1 MKKQTIAIFA
11 LVIAQV
17 FWGASYLLSDRALQV
32 FSPAFLVT
40 LRISIAAIVL
50 GIIGLTTGKI
60 QKVKLKDFKFFVLA
74 AFVEPF
80 VYFLCEA
87 KALNS
92 GVSPTITSVMISLI
106 PLLTPVFAYIVLR
119 EKVTWTNLLG
129 IIVSI
134 IGVLMIILDK
144 DGEMSVSMV
153 GFVLLFI
160 AILASISYTL
170 VLRKIPEHY
179 NTLTIV
185 FYNFCISLCFFI
197 PTSLITEWD
206 KISSLQW
213 NQDTINA
220 FYAII
225 ALALSASCVAF
236 LFFSFGV
243 RIIGPNRANVFN
255 NIPPGVTAI
264 LSIFILNEMMPLLK
278 WIGLVIVII
287 GMFISQI
294 NVSKVKDKIN
304 LSKGYVKNK
313 NQNQNQVK

>member
-50 GIIGLTTGKI
+50 GIIGFITGRI
-60 QKVKLKDFKFFVLA
+60 QKVQFKDLKYFVLA
-74 AFVEPF
+74 AFAEPF
-80 VYFLCEA
+80 IYFLCEA
-87 KALNS
+87 KALDS
-92 GVSPTITSVMISLI
+92 GVSPTVTSVMISLI

-119 EKVTWTNLLG
+119 EKVTFTNLIG
-129 IIVSI
+129 IVISI
-134 IGVLMIILDK
+134 AGVLMIILEK
-144 DGEMSVSMV
+144 GGEISVSLI

-170 VLRKIPEHY
+170 ILRKIPEKY

-197 PTSLITEWD
+197 PTSLIIEWGE
-206 KISSLQW
+206 ISALQY
-213 NQDTINA
+213 NNETLEA

-264 LSIFILNEMMPLLK
+264 LSIFVLNEMMPLIK

-287 GMFISQI
+287 GMFVSQMDMTKVSRRV
-294 NVSKVKDKIN
+294 NV
-304 LSKGYVKNK
+304 KGLKKYKK
-313 NQNQNQVK
+313 SLKK

>member
-1 MKKQTIAIFA
+1 
-11 LVIAQV
+11 
-17 FWGASYLLSDRALQV
+17 
-32 FSPAFLVT
+32 
-40 LRISIAAIVL
+40 
-50 GIIGLTTGKI
+50 
-60 QKVKLKDFKFFVLA
+60 
-74 AFVEPF
+74 
-80 VYFLCEA
+80 
-87 KALNS
+87 
-92 GVSPTITSVMISLI
+92 MISLI

-119 EKVTWTNLLG
+119 EKVTLTNLLG

-134 IGVLMIILDK
+134 VGVLMIILEK

-197 PTSLITEWD
+197 PTSLIMEWNA
-206 KISSLQW
+206 ISSLQI
-213 NQDTINA
+213 NKETIDA

-264 LSIFILNEMMPLLK
+264 LSIFVLNEMMPAIK
-278 WIGLVIVII
+278 WVGLGIVII

-294 NVSKVKDKIN
+294 NITKVNRRIDIRKYKKYKKS
-304 LSKGYVKNK
+304 LSNK
-313 NQNQNQVK
+313 

>member
-50 GIIGLTTGKI
+50 GIIGFITGRI
-60 QKVKLKDFKFFVLA
+60 QKVQFKDLKYFVLA
-74 AFVEPF
+74 AFAEPF
-80 VYFLCEA
+80 IYFLCEA
-87 KALNS
+87 KALDS
-92 GVSPTITSVMISLI
+92 GVSPTVTSVMISLI

-119 EKVTWTNLLG
+119 EKVTFTNLIG
-129 IIVSI
+129 IVISI
-134 IGVLMIILDK
+134 AVVLMIILEK
-144 DGEMSVSMV
+144 DGEISVSLI

-170 VLRKIPEHY
+170 ILRKIPEKY

-197 PTSLITEWD
+197 PTSLIIEWGE
-206 KISSLQW
+206 ISALQY
-213 NQDTINA
+213 NNETLEA

-264 LSIFILNEMMPLLK
+264 LSIFVLNEMMPLIK

-287 GMFISQI
+287 GMFVSQMDMTKVSRRV
-294 NVSKVKDKIN
+294 NV
-304 LSKGYVKNK
+304 KGLKKYKK
-313 NQNQNQVK
+313 SLKK

>member
-50 GIIGLTTGKI
+50 GIIGFITGRI
-60 QKVKLKDFKFFVLA
+60 QKVQFKDLKYFVLA
-74 AFVEPF
+74 AFAEPF
-80 VYFLCEA
+80 IYFLCEA
-87 KALNS
+87 KALDS
-92 GVSPTITSVMISLI
+92 GVSPTVTSVMISLI

-119 EKVTWTNLLG
+119 EKVTFTNLIG
-129 IIVSI
+129 IVISI
-134 IGVLMIILDK
+134 AGVLMIILEK
-144 DGEMSVSMV
+144 GGEISVSLI

-170 VLRKIPEHY
+170 ILRKIPEKY

-197 PTSLITEWD
+197 PTSLIIEWGE
-206 KISSLQW
+206 ISALQY
-213 NQDTINA
+213 NNETLEA

-264 LSIFILNEMMPLLK
+264 LSIFVLNEMMPLIK

-287 GMFISQI
+287 GMFISQMDLTKVSRRV
-294 NVSKVKDKIN
+294 NV
-304 LSKGYVKNK
+304 KGLKKYKK
-313 NQNQNQVK
+313 SLKK

>member
-50 GIIGLTTGKI
+50 GIIGFITGRI
-60 QKVKLKDFKFFVLA
+60 QKVQFKDLKYFVLA
-74 AFVEPF
+74 AFAEPF
-80 VYFLCEA
+80 IYFLCEA
-87 KALNS
+87 KALDS
-92 GVSPTITSVMISLI
+92 GVSPTVTSVMISLI

-119 EKVTWTNLLG
+119 EKVTFTNLIG
-129 IIVSI
+129 IIISI
-134 IGVLMIILDK
+134 AGVLMIILEK
-144 DGEMSVSMV
+144 GGEISVSLI

-170 VLRKIPEHY
+170 ILRKIPEKY

-197 PTSLITEWD
+197 PTSLIIEWGE
-206 KISSLQW
+206 ISALQY
-213 NQDTINA
+213 NNETLEA

-264 LSIFILNEMMPLLK
+264 LSIFVLNEMMPLIK

-287 GMFISQI
+287 GMFVSQMDMTKVSRRV
-294 NVSKVKDKIN
+294 NV
-304 LSKGYVKNK
+304 KGLKKYKK
-313 NQNQNQVK
+313 SLKK

>member
-50 GIIGLTTGKI
+50 GIIGVTTGRI
-60 QKVKLKDFKFFVLA
+60 QKVKLKDLKFFALA

-80 VYFLCEA
+80 IYFLCEA
-87 KALNS
+87 KALDS
-92 GVSPTITSVMISLI
+92 GVSPTVTSVMISLI

-119 EKVTWTNLLG
+119 EKVTLTNLLG

-134 IGVLMIILDK
+134 VGVLMIILEK

-197 PTSLITEWD
+197 PTSLIMEWNE
-206 KISSLQW
+206 ISSLQI
-213 NQDTINA
+213 NKETIDA

-264 LSIFILNEMMPLLK
+264 LSIFVLNEMMPAIK
-278 WIGLVIVII
+278 WVGLGIVII

-294 NVSKVKDKIN
+294 NITKVNRRIEIRKYKKYKKS
-304 LSKGYVKNK
+304 LSNK
-313 NQNQNQVK
+313 

>member
-40 LRISIAAIVL
+40 IRISIAAIVL
-50 GIIGLTTGKI
+50 GIIGFITGRI
-60 QKVKLKDFKFFVLA
+60 QKVQFKDLKYFVLA
-74 AFVEPF
+74 AFAEPF
-80 VYFLCEA
+80 IYFLCEA
-87 KALNS
+87 KALDS
-92 GVSPTITSVMISLI
+92 GVSPTVTSVMISLI

-119 EKVTWTNLLG
+119 EKVTFTNLIG
-129 IIVSI
+129 IIISI
-134 IGVLMIILDK
+134 AGVLMIILEK
-144 DGEMSVSMV
+144 GGEISVSLI

-170 VLRKIPEHY
+170 ILRKIPEKY

-197 PTSLITEWD
+197 PTSLITEWGE
-206 KISSLQW
+206 ISALQY
-213 NQDTINA
+213 NNETLEA

-264 LSIFILNEMMPLLK
+264 LSIFVLNEMMPLIK

-287 GMFISQI
+287 GMFVSQMDMTKVSRRV
-294 NVSKVKDKIN
+294 NVNGLKKYKKSLKK
-304 LSKGYVKNK
+304 
-313 NQNQNQVK
+313 

>member
-50 GIIGLTTGKI
+50 GIIGVTTGRI
-60 QKVKLKDFKFFVLA
+60 QKVKLKDLKFFALA

-80 VYFLCEA
+80 IYFLCEA

-92 GVSPTITSVMISLI
+92 GVSPTVTSVMM
-106 PLLTPVFAYIVLR
+106 LLTPVFAYIVLR
-119 EKVTWTNLLG
+119 EKVTLTNLLG

-134 IGVLMIILDK
+134 VGVLMIILEK

-197 PTSLITEWD
+197 PTSLIMEWNE
-206 KISSLQW
+206 ISSLQI
-213 NQDTINA
+213 NKETIDA

-264 LSIFILNEMMPLLK
+264 LSIFVLNEMMPAIK
-278 WIGLVIVII
+278 WVGLGIVII

-294 NVSKVKDKIN
+294 NITKVNRRIDIRKYKKYKKS
-304 LSKGYVKNK
+304 LSNK
-313 NQNQNQVK
+313 

>member
-40 LRISIAAIVL
+40 IRISIAAIVL
-50 GIIGLTTGKI
+50 GIIGFITGRI
-60 QKVKLKDFKFFVLA
+60 QKVQFKDLKYFVLA
-74 AFVEPF
+74 AFAEPF
-80 VYFLCEA
+80 IYFLCEA
-87 KALNS
+87 KALDS
-92 GVSPTITSVMISLI
+92 GVSPTVTSVMISLI

-119 EKVTWTNLLG
+119 EKVTFTNLIG
-129 IIVSI
+129 IIISI
-134 IGVLMIILDK
+134 AGVLMIILEK
-144 DGEMSVSMV
+144 GGEISVSLI

-170 VLRKIPEHY
+170 ILRKIPEKY

-185 FYNFCISLCFFI
+185 FYNFCISLCCFI
-197 PTSLITEWD
+197 PTSLITEWGE
-206 KISSLQW
+206 ISALQY
-213 NQDTINA
+213 NNETLEA

-264 LSIFILNEMMPLLK
+264 LSIFVLNEMMPLIK

-287 GMFISQI
+287 GMFVSQMDMTKVSRRV
-294 NVSKVKDKIN
+294 NV
-304 LSKGYVKNK
+304 KGLKKYKK
-313 NQNQNQVK
+313 SLKK

>member
-17 FWGASYLLSDRALQV
+17 FWGASYLLSDRASQV

-40 LRISIAAIVL
+40 IRISIAAIVL
-50 GIIGLTTGKI
+50 GIIGFITGRI
-60 QKVKLKDFKFFVLA
+60 QKVQFKDLKYFVLA
-74 AFVEPF
+74 AFAEPF
-80 VYFLCEA
+80 IYFLCEA
-87 KALNS
+87 KALDS
-92 GVSPTITSVMISLI
+92 GVSPTVTSVMISLI

-119 EKVTWTNLLG
+119 EKVTFTNLIG
-129 IIVSI
+129 IIISI
-134 IGVLMIILDK
+134 AGVLMIILEK
-144 DGEMSVSMV
+144 GGEISVSLI

-170 VLRKIPEHY
+170 ILRKIPEKY

-197 PTSLITEWD
+197 PTSLIIEWGE
-206 KISSLQW
+206 ISALQY
-213 NQDTINA
+213 NNETLEA

-264 LSIFILNEMMPLLK
+264 LSIFVLNEMMPLIK

-287 GMFISQI
+287 GMFVSQMDMTKVSRRV
-294 NVSKVKDKIN
+294 NV
-304 LSKGYVKNK
+304 KGLKKYKK
-313 NQNQNQVK
+313 SLKK

>member
-40 LRISIAAIVL
+40 IRISIAAIVL
-50 GIIGLTTGKI
+50 GIIGFITGRI
-60 QKVKLKDFKFFVLA
+60 QKVQFKDLKYFVLA
-74 AFVEPF
+74 AFAEPF
-80 VYFLCEA
+80 IYFLCEA
-87 KALNS
+87 KALDS
-92 GVSPTITSVMISLI
+92 GVSPTVTSVMISLI

-119 EKVTWTNLLG
+119 EKVTFTNLIG
-129 IIVSI
+129 IVISI
-134 IGVLMIILDK
+134 AGVLMIILEK
-144 DGEMSVSMV
+144 GGEISVSLI

-170 VLRKIPEHY
+170 ILRKIPEKY

-197 PTSLITEWD
+197 PTSLIIEWGE
-206 KISSLQW
+206 ISALQY
-213 NQDTINA
+213 NNETLEA

-264 LSIFILNEMMPLLK
+264 LSIFVLNEMMPLIK

-287 GMFISQI
+287 GMFVSQMDMTKVSRRV
-294 NVSKVKDKIN
+294 NV
-304 LSKGYVKNK
+304 KGLKKYKK
-313 NQNQNQVK
+313 SLKK

>member
-40 LRISIAAIVL
+40 IRISIAAIVL
-50 GIIGLTTGKI
+50 GIIGFITGRI
-60 QKVKLKDFKFFVLA
+60 QKVQFKDLKYFVLA
-74 AFVEPF
+74 AFAEPF
-80 VYFLCEA
+80 IYFLCEA
-87 KALNS
+87 KALDS
-92 GVSPTITSVMISLI
+92 GVSPTVTSVMISLI

-119 EKVTWTNLLG
+119 EKVTFTNLIG
-129 IIVSI
+129 IVISI
-134 IGVLMIILDK
+134 AGVLMIILEK
-144 DGEMSVSMV
+144 GGEISVSLI

-170 VLRKIPEHY
+170 ILRKIPEKY

-197 PTSLITEWD
+197 PTSLIIEWGE
-206 KISSLQW
+206 ISALQY
-213 NQDTINA
+213 NNETLEA

-264 LSIFILNEMMPLLK
+264 LSIFVLNEMMPLIK

-287 GMFISQI
+287 GMFISQMDLTKVSRRV
-294 NVSKVKDKIN
+294 NV
-304 LSKGYVKNK
+304 KGLKKYKK
-313 NQNQNQVK
+313 SLKK